1 MTQTERGSALPL
13 MLVICCLSAVCLVGL
28 THIGEASVSRAR
40 ADAVA
45 DVVALAGVGYGHLGA
60 QQVAEASQA
69 SLVSFDQTGL
79 TAVQVTVQLRGVRST
94 AAADALGAE
103 FSDQLGNVGNP
114 DYQNKPR

>member
-1 MTQTERGSALPL
+1 M
-13 MLVICCLSAVCLVGL
+13 MLVFCCLSAVCVVGL
-28 THIGEASVSRAR
+28 VHIGEASVHRAR

-69 SLVSFDQTGL
+69 SLVSFDQTGP
-79 TAVQVTVQLRGVRST
+79 TAVQVTVQLSGVRST

-103 FSDQLGNVGNP
+103 FPDQLGTVGNP

>member
-13 MLVICCLSAVCLVGL
+13 MLVICCLTAVCLVGL

-40 ADAVA
+40 VDAVA

-69 SLVSFDQTGL
+69 SLVSFDQTGP
-79 TAVQVTVQLRGVRST
+79 TAVQVTVQLSGVRST

-103 FSDQLGNVGNP
+103 FPDQLGTVGNP

>member
-1 MTQTERGSALPL
+1 M
-13 MLVICCLSAVCLVGL
+13 MLVICCLSAVCVVGL
-28 THIGEASVSRAR
+28 VHIGEASVSRAR
-40 ADAVA
+40 VDAVA

-69 SLVSFDQTGL
+69 SLVSFDQTGP
-79 TAVQVTVQLRGVRST
+79 TAVQVTVQLGGVRST

-103 FSDQLGNVGNP
+103 FPDQLGNVGNP

>member
-1 MTQTERGSALPL
+1 M
-13 MLVICCLSAVCLVGL
+13 MLVICCLSAVCVVGL
-28 THIGEASVSRAR
+28 VHIGEASVHRAR

-60 QQVAEASQA
+60 QQVADASQA
-69 SLVSFDQTGL
+69 SLVSFDQTGP
-79 TAVQVTVQLRGVRST
+79 TAVQVTVQLSGVRST

-103 FSDQLGNVGNP
+103 FPDQLGTVGNP

>member
-1 MTQTERGSALPL
+1 M
-13 MLVICCLSAVCLVGL
+13 MLEICCLSAVCVVGL
-28 THIGEASVSRAR
+28 VHIGEASVHRAR

-69 SLVSFDQTGL
+69 SLVSFDQTGP
-79 TAVQVTVQLRGVRST
+79 TAVQVTVQLSGVRST

-103 FSDQLGNVGNP
+103 FPDQLGTVGNP

>member
-1 MTQTERGSALPL
+1 MIQPERGSVLPM
-13 MLVICCLSAVCLVGL
+13 MLVVCCLSAVCVVGL
-28 THIGEASVSRAR
+28 VHIGEASVHRAR

-45 DVVALAGVGYGHLGA
+45 DVVALAGVGHGQLGA

-69 SLVSFDQTGL
+69 SLLSFAQTGP
-79 TAVQVTVQLRGVRST
+79 TAVQVRVQVHGVRST

-103 FSDQLGNVGNP
+103 FPDQLGTASNP